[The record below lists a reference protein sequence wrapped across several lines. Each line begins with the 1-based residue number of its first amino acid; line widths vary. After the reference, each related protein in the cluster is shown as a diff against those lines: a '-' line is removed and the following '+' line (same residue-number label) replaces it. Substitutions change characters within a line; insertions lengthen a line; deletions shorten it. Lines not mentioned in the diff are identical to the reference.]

1 MAIKK
6 LHFFGLLLIQWSN
19 KLFPGMFSLNCY
31 KIVLDMKNDFIHL
44 RNSSLKKLTYTL
56 PKKIE
61 TVNTILKLPKLSF
74 SKKIKTLPRPV
85 FTSEEELF

>member
-1 MAIKK
+1 
-6 LHFFGLLLIQWSN
+6 
-19 KLFPGMFSLNCY
+19 
-31 KIVLDMKNDFIHL
+31 MKNDFIHL

-85 FTSEEELF
+85 FTSEEELFQMYIVRKEKYTMFIKQAKNDNI